1 LRTVLIKDHLTVK
14 NHKHLSLLLVILLVF
29 TTTSQAAAAYVM
41 SCQGTVSCCCIVPQ
55 PDMEMNDAMP
65 GEMDQNCCTTGP
77 SDPCDFETA
86 SHDGAELFL
95 SGFAAPGADRHMAT
109 GLTAPIVDTGDVA
122 LNSARH
128 SEILTDRDGPPIYL
142 QTQHFLC

>member
-1 LRTVLIKDHLTVK
+1 
-14 NHKHLSLLLVILLVF
+14 
-29 TTTSQAAAAYVM
+29 
-41 SCQGTVSCCCIVPQ
+41 
-55 PDMEMNDAMP
+55 MEMNDAMP